1 MQESKTRAAPDRVAG
16 CPKSQ
21 TGVLRQNKLT
31 IKSAQTSFYQKD
43 MISCQLN
50 RQHESTCNF
59 FTIFYGRSRKPCA
72 QFVHAENVRP
82 PADYPYRVTHG
93 PICASHRPRL
103 RPRPQNRPVRPAYAR
118 AGTQKYGSP
127 VLSKIQ
133 CVSHTGIF
141 SLPHRQ
147 TCLPHLF
154 CRLLPVS
161 FHKRW
166 RNHRPFDKLYTPGF
180 GWCLCLVVPY
190 EGLHREIITTRF
202 STKSSSMQ
210 SGPTRSP
217 LGCCLL
223 DLIWSCAYS

>member
-1 MQESKTRAAPDRVAG
+1 MNLHVIFSQSFMADLESRVPNSCMQKTSGLPQITR
-16 CPKSQ
+16 
-21 TGVLRQNKLT
+21 TGLHMGQSARLTGQDCALALRTGL
-31 IKSAQTSFYQKD
+31 
-43 MISCQLN
+43 
-50 RQHESTCNF
+50 
-59 FTIFYGRSRKPCA
+59 CA
-72 QFVHAENVRP
+72 QPMHVQALKSM
-82 PADYPYRVTHG
+82 G
-93 PICASHRPRL
+93 P
-103 RPRPQNRPVRPAYAR
+103 
-118 AGTQKYGSP
+118 P